1 MTDTGLLRSFSE
13 NPAAFFV
20 NGFTAVL
27 REKMQGLPIL
37 APHLTVQALPF
48 VRVGSHWLG
57 VVATPWSVVAVC
69 ACGNRSQW
77 TSHSAGAEYPV
88 DLPGGRFTFLA
99 TADDV
104 LGGALLCSLKS
115 PVRDFADDTA
125 AAAFARTCLT
135 LMTTPVKAETVN
147 GSRRAF
153 LTGNLEGCRHV

>member
-1 MTDTGLLRSFSE
+1 MTDTSLLRSFSE

-20 NGFTAVL
+20 NGFNAVL

-37 APHLTVQALPF
+37 APHLTVQAPPF

-77 TSHSAGAEYPV
+77 TSHSAGAAYPV

-104 LGGALLCSLKS
+104 LGGALKS

-135 LMTTPVKAETVN
+135 LMTTPVKTETVN

>member
-13 NPAAFFV
+13 NPTAFFV
-20 NGFTAVL
+20 NGFNAVL

-37 APHLTVQALPF
+37 APHLTVQAPPF
-48 VRVGSHWLG
+48 VRVGTHWLG

-69 ACGNRSQW
+69 ACGNRSRW
-77 TSHSAGAEYPV
+77 ALHSAGTEYPV

-115 PVRDFADDTA
+115 PVRDFEDDAA

-135 LMTTPVKAETVN
+135 LMATPVKAETVN
-147 GSRRAF
+147 QSRRALF
-153 LTGNLEGCRHV
+153 TGNLGRHRHV

>member
-20 NGFTAVL
+20 NGFTTVL

-77 TSHSAGAEYPV
+77 TSRSAGAAYPV

-153 LTGNLEGCRHV
+153 LTGNLKGCRHV